1 MLSKDVKMRRHFA
14 AAIVAVILA
23 AGVLSGMTMSGQ
35 VPQGAA
41 SGQSAPRRQ
50 GGRDTA
56 AAEPLED
63 RRPPVFL
70 RETFPMAK
78 KEEIYISQANISDP
92 NVELKLYGQTLPQWQ
107 AVSHAEAR
115 KSGNHG
121 GLEMVWR
128 ESPKDDPTFVFFG
141 PCNTPCA
148 LALRHKTNFADLTD
162 LAKIK
167 WRTKQT
173 GYHHLQPIIK
183 TADGRW
189 YIGDYMEGPS
199 TDWLERE
206 FSIIDL
212 RWKEFDEQYVTTKGS
227 GAYVATPDLS
237 KVDEIGFA
245 SLAAGSVGNGGHGAS
260 SAARVDWIEI
270 HGRPVKR

>member
-1 MLSKDVKMRRHFA
+1 MRHHIGALVIVLVA
-14 AAIVAVILA
+14 AAM
-23 AGVLSGMTMSGQ
+23 AGET
-35 VPQGAA
+35 PAA
-41 SGQSAPRRQ
+41 SQARQGGQAGSGRQ
-50 GGRDTA
+50 GGRGTA
-56 AAEPLED
+56 APEPLED

-70 RETFPMAK
+70 RETFPMPK
-78 KEEIYISQANISDP
+78 KEEIYISQANIADP
-92 NVELKLYGQTLPQWQ
+92 NLELKLYGQTLPRWQ
-107 AVSHAEAR
+107 ALSHAEAR

-128 ESPKDDPTFVFFG
+128 ETPKDDPTFVFFG

-148 LALRHKTNFADLTD
+148 LTLRHKASFVDLTD

-173 GYHHLQPIIK
+173 GYHQLQPIIK

-212 RWKEFDEQYVTTKGS
+212 RWKEFDEQYVTTKGT

-237 KVDEIGFA
+237 RIDEIGFA
-245 SLAAGSVGNGGHGAS
+245 SLAAGSIGNGGHGAS
-260 SAARVDWIEI
+260 SAARVDWIEV
-270 HGRPVKR
+270 HGRPVPR